1 MATARLKEKYRTE
14 VRDQMV
20 EKFGYKNVNQVPKL
34 EKVVLNMS
42 VAEAIQNGKV
52 LDVAA
57 SELQAISGQKPVI
70 TKAKKSIAA
79 FKLREGMAIGCKVTL
94 RGARMWEFYDRLV
107 SLAIPRIRD
116 IAEGR
121 LDALINNAAISPK
134 TAEGTKIPSLAM
146 PYADWVHV
154 FNVNLFA
161 AVALVQ
167 GLKDYLL
174 ASRGAV
180 VNITSI
186 VGTRVHPFASAAY
199 ACSKA
204 ALGALTREMASELGA
219 SGVQVNAVSPGEIE
233 TSILS
238 PGTDDIVERQIPM
251 RRMGQPKEV
260 AELLF
265 FLCSDKARYITGS
278 EMFIDG
284 GQHV

>member
-1 MATARLKEKYRTE
+1 MATA
-14 VRDQMV
+14 Q
-20 EKFGYKNVNQVPKL
+20 P
-34 EKVVLNMS
+34 VLLLTGAS
-42 VAEAIQNGKV
+42 RGIGHATVKRFSDGGWRV
-52 LDVAA
+52 LT
-57 SELQAISGQKPVI
+57 ISRH
-70 TKAKKSIAA
+70 A
-79 FKLREGMAIGCKVTL
+79 FDPRCPWEG
-94 RGARMWEFYDRLV
+94 GARNHIQLDLSDIATIEA
-107 SLAIPRIRD
+107 AIPRIRD

-134 TAEGTKIPSLAM
+134 TPEGTKIPSLGM

-167 GLKDYLL
+167 GLRDYLL

-219 SGVQVNAVSPGEIE
+219 SGVRVNAVSPGEIE

>member
-1 MATARLKEKYRTE
+1 MATA
-14 VRDQMV
+14 Q
-20 EKFGYKNVNQVPKL
+20 P
-34 EKVVLNMS
+34 VLLLTGAS
-42 VAEAIQNGKV
+42 RGIGHATVKRFSDGGWRV
-52 LDVAA
+52 LT
-57 SELQAISGQKPVI
+57 ISRH
-70 TKAKKSIAA
+70 A
-79 FKLREGMAIGCKVTL
+79 FDLRCPWEG
-94 RGARMWEFYDRLV
+94 GARNHIQLDLSDIGTIEA
-107 SLAIPRIRD
+107 AIPRIRD

-134 TAEGTKIPSLAM
+134 TPGGTKIPTLEM

-167 GLKDYLL
+167 GLRDYLL
-174 ASRGAV
+174 ASRGSV

-219 SGVQVNAVSPGEIE
+219 SGVRVNAVSPGEIE

>member
-1 MATARLKEKYRTE
+1 M
-14 VRDQMV
+14 
-20 EKFGYKNVNQVPKL
+20 
-34 EKVVLNMS
+34 
-42 VAEAIQNGKV
+42 AEAQPV
-52 LDVAA
+52 LLLTGASRGIGHAA
-57 SELQAISGQKPVI
+57 VKRFSDGGWRVLTISRHP
-70 TKAKKSIAA
+70 
-79 FKLREGMAIGCKVTL
+79 FDPRCPWEG
-94 RGARMWEFYDRLV
+94 GARNHIQLDLSDIATV
-107 SLAIPRIRD
+107 QAAIPRIRD

-134 TAEGTKIPSLAM
+134 TAGGAKMPSLEM
-146 PYADWVHV
+146 PYADWLHV

-167 GLKDYLL
+167 GLKDHLVV
-174 ASRGAV
+174 SRGSV

-186 VGTRVHPFASAAY
+186 VSARVHPFASAAY

-219 SGVQVNAVSPGEIE
+219 SGVRVNAVSPGEIE

-238 PGTDDIVERQIPM
+238 PGTDAIVERQIPM
-251 RRMGQPKEV
+251 RRMGQPTEV

>member
-1 MATARLKEKYRTE
+1 M
-14 VRDQMV
+14 
-20 EKFGYKNVNQVPKL
+20 
-34 EKVVLNMS
+34 
-42 VAEAIQNGKV
+42 AEAQPV
-52 LDVAA
+52 LLLTGASRGIGHAA
-57 SELQAISGQKPVI
+57 VKRFSDGGWRVLTISRHP
-70 TKAKKSIAA
+70 
-79 FKLREGMAIGCKVTL
+79 FDPRCPWEG
-94 RGARMWEFYDRLV
+94 GARNHIQLDLSDIANIEAAV
-107 SLAIPRIRD
+107 PRIRD

-134 TAEGTKIPSLAM
+134 TPEGTKIPSLAM

-174 ASRGAV
+174 ASRGSV

-219 SGVQVNAVSPGEIE
+219 SGVRVNAVSPGEIE

-251 RRMGQPKEV
+251 RRMGQPREV

-265 FLCSDKARYITGS
+265 FLCSDKARYINGS